1 MSDNCNLRALREVF
15 SAIPDPRH
23 RRGRRYPF
31 DAILGLVFLG
41 LVCRIREFATLQ
53 AWAELNWEQLRE
65 PLGFQRPNPPHATTL
80 SRAMSRF
87 PVADFQSAFAA
98 WLLTLLADDD
108 LQVVAVDGKTTRQ
121 GHHENAPIHML
132 NAFAQKARVVLGQW
146 SVTGDKTNEPGA
158 LKLRL
163 TELLDEFPM
172 IQLLTGD
179 AIFAQ
184 RPLAELLSGT
194 DCDYLFQI
202 KKNQGDMLD
211 AVETCFAN
219 RSEADATQVDQPL
232 RKKGGE
238 LKPVAFGAIST
249 TPTTAASD
257 WDSPTAE
264 SCSAWSVWSLSGG
277 RKLFVM

>member
-1 MSDNCNLRALREVF
+1 MSDDIQLCALREVF
-15 SAIPDPRH
+15 AAIPDPRH
-23 RRGRRYPF
+23 RRGQRHPF
-31 DAILGLVFLG
+31 NAILGLVFLG

-53 AWAELNWEQLRE
+53 AWAELNWDQLRQ
-65 PLGFQRPNPPHATTL
+65 PLGFQRPKPPHATTL
-80 SRAMSRF
+80 SRALARF
-87 PVADFQSAFAA
+87 SVGDFQSAFAA
-98 WLLTLLADDD
+98 WLLTLVADDD
-108 LQVVAVDGKTTRQ
+108 LQVVAVDGKTTCQ
-121 GHHENAPIHML
+121 GHDENAPIHML

-163 TELLDEFPM
+163 AELLDEFPM

-184 RPLAELLSGT
+184 RPLAELLAGT

-211 AVETCFAN
+211 AVETCFTK
-219 RSEADATQVDQPL
+219 RGEAGATQVDQPL
-232 RKKGGE
+232 HKKGGV
-238 LKPVAFGAIST
+238 LKPVAFGAIQK

-264 SCSAWSVWSLSGG
+264 SYSVWSVWSLSGG
-277 RKLFVM
+277 LKLFVM

>member
-1 MSDNCNLRALREVF
+1 MSGDFQLRALREVF
-15 SAIPDPRH
+15 SAVPDPRH
-23 RRGRRYPF
+23 RRGCRHPF
-31 DAILGLVFLG
+31 DAMLSLVFLG

-65 PLGFQRPNPPHATTL
+65 PLGFQRPSPPHATTL
-80 SRAMSRF
+80 SRALARF
-87 PVADFQSAFAA
+87 SVADFQTAFAA
-98 WLLTLLADDD
+98 WLLTLIEDEAM
-108 LQVVAVDGKTTRQ
+108 QVVAVDGKTCCQ
-121 GHHENAPIHML
+121 GHDEGSPVHML
-132 NAFAQKARVVLGQW
+132 NVFAQQARTVLAQW
-146 SVTGDKTNEPGA
+146 SVTGDKTNEPGE

-163 TELLDEFPM
+163 AELLEAFPM
-172 IQLLTGD
+172 IRLLTGD

-211 AVETCFAN
+211 TVETCFAK
-219 RSEADATQVDQPL
+219 RGEADATQIDQPIH
-232 RKKGGE
+232 KKGVE
-238 LKPVAFGAIST
+238 LKPVASGVIRR
-249 TPTTAASD
+249 TPTIVASD

-264 SCSAWSVWSLSGG
+264 SYSAWSVWSLNEG